1 MPFRKR
7 YRIKYLVTTSLH
19 PNPCSAP
26 KHSDKQIAQLATS
39 IEQYEELAAIVIEAM
54 LINIAN
60 PDRWLARQRR
70 RYPEAAEIN
79 AGPMNEKET
88 AAFGRASKRLCE
100 ILISAQGRI

>member
-1 MPFRKR
+1 MPFRKK
-7 YRIKYLVTTSLH
+7 YQIKYLATTSLN

-26 KHSDKQIAQLATS
+26 KHSDKQIAQHATN
-39 IEQYEELAAIVIEAM
+39 IEQSKDLAAIVLDAM
-54 LINIAN
+54 LTNIAN